1 MSQTFSVLIVD
12 DHPIVQL
19 GLRMLLEDGEPYR
32 VCGDAAT
39 VADAREL
46 TDALRP
52 DLVILDLVLGGRDGT
67 GLIEDLLDLH
77 PATRVLVY
85 SSQDP
90 LLYAPRS
97 LRAGASGYVSKS
109 DGLERVRQALDLI
122 CRGELAVSADVQ
134 RKLVRDFAAGH
145 PDAGSLRP
153 ELFSDRE
160 LQVLRLLGHGLDSRA
175 IAGELHLSI
184 KTVGT
189 YRERLKIKLGIDSAR
204 ELERTAEHF
213 VESERPTS

>member
-1 MSQTFSVLIVD
+1 MAQTYSVLIVD

-39 VADAREL
+39 VVDARDMTEHL
-46 TDALRP
+46 HP

-67 GLIEDLLDLH
+67 CLIEDLLDIH
-77 PATRVLVY
+77 PGTRVLVY
-85 SSQDP
+85 SSQDQI
-90 LLYAPRS
+90 LYAPRA
-97 LRAGASGYVSKS
+97 LRAGASGYVPKS
-109 DGLERVRQALDLI
+109 AGLERVREALDLI
-122 CRGELAVSADVQ
+122 CKGELAVSAEVQ
-134 RKLVRDFAAGH
+134 RKLVRDYAAGN
-145 PDAGSLRP
+145 PATDSLQP
-153 ELFSDRE
+153 ERFSDRE
-160 LQVLRLLGHGLDSRA
+160 LQVLRLLGHGMDSRA

-189 YRERLKIKLGIDSAR
+189 YRERLKIKLGIDTAR

-213 VESERPTS
+213 VESERPAS